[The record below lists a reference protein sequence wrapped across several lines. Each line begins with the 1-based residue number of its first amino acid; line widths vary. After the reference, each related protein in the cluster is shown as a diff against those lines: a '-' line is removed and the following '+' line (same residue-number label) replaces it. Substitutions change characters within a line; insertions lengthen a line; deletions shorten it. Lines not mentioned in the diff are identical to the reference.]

1 MEVFTIQ
8 NLNFAYP
15 EQEKNAISDFSLSV
29 RPGEF
34 LVLCGPSGCGK
45 STLLRQLKTVL
56 APHGR
61 RSGQILFDG
70 KHLDKLSQREQ
81 AEKIGFVQQS
91 PENQIVTDKVWHE
104 LAFGLESL
112 GYDTPTIRRRVAEMA
127 SFFGIQEWFYKP
139 VTELSGGQKQ
149 LLNLAS
155 VMAMNPKLLIL
166 DEPTSMLDPLAA
178 RSLLDTVER
187 INRELGVAVLL
198 TEHRLDAV
206 FPVCDRVLVM
216 YLGVVVEM
224 GTKAQIYGHPAHP
237 YTGALLSA
245 VPEVTEAGMPDK
257 PILEGEIPSP
267 LNVPTGCRFHPRCPY
282 ATEQCRANCP
292 ELREVEPGHY
302 TRCFRDSFG
311 KE

>member
-1 MEVFTIQ
+1 
-8 NLNFAYP
+8 
-15 EQEKNAISDFSLSV
+15 
-29 RPGEF
+29 
-34 LVLCGPSGCGK
+34 
-45 STLLRQLKTVL
+45 
-56 APHGR
+56 
-61 RSGQILFDG
+61 
-70 KHLDKLSQREQ
+70 
-81 AEKIGFVQQS
+81 
-91 PENQIVTDKVWHE
+91 
-104 LAFGLESL
+104 
-112 GYDTPTIRRRVAEMA
+112 
-127 SFFGIQEWFYKP
+127 
-139 VTELSGGQKQ
+139 
-149 LLNLAS
+149 
-155 VMAMNPKLLIL
+155 
-166 DEPTSMLDPLAA
+166 MLDPLAA

-206 FPVCDRVLVM
+206 FPDCDRVLVM

-245 VPEVTEAGMPDK
+245 VPAVTEAGMPDK